1 MKHGNAE
8 KINLHLER
16 GRKRNSS
23 SQDLSQSA
31 V

>member
-1 MKHGNAE
+1 MENAE
-8 KINLHLER
+8 KINLQLER

-23 SQDLSQSA
+23 SQDLSQRA